1 MATYIELNGVRTW
14 YDEQGAGEPLV
25 LLHPGGV
32 GVDTR
37 AFGPNLTALAA
48 HFHLFL
54 PERRGHGRTPDVDGP
69 YSYELVAADT
79 IHFIE
84 KVIGAPVR
92 LLGMSDGAVVA
103 LLVAKQRPDLV
114 QRLVC
119 VAGVFHNDG
128 WAPGVIKPQVEPP
141 AFLIASYGEIS
152 PNGQDHYRIVH
163 QKLNQMH
170 TAGPK
175 LTTAGLKTISCR
187 TLVMVGDD
195 DEVTLDHALDFYR
208 AVPESELAVVPGTS
222 HGLLVE
228 KPELCNQIML
238 DFLSLAPVPT
248 FAPIRRAR

>member
-1 MATYIELNGVRTW
+1 MANYVELQGIRTW
-14 YDEQGAGEPLV
+14 YDELGAGEPLA

-32 GVDTR
+32 GVDAR
-37 AFGPNLTALAA
+37 AFGPNIEALAA

-69 YSYELVAADT
+69 YSYELVAQDMV
-79 IHFIE
+79 HFIE
-84 KVIGAPVR
+84 QVVGAPVR

-128 WAPGVIKPQVEPP
+128 WAPGIIEPQAEPP
-141 AFLIASYGEIS
+141 AFLIASYAEIS
-152 PNGQDHYRIVH
+152 PDGSGHYPVVH

-170 TAGPK
+170 RNGPK
-175 LTTAGLKTISCR
+175 LTTADLKTIQCR

-195 DEVTLDHALDFYR
+195 DEVLLEHALDFYR
-208 AVPESELAVVPGTS
+208 SVPESELAVVPGTS

-228 KPELCNQIML
+228 KPDLCNQIIL
-238 DFLSLAPVPT
+238 DFLTLEPVTT
-248 FAPIRRAR
+248 FAPIRRSR